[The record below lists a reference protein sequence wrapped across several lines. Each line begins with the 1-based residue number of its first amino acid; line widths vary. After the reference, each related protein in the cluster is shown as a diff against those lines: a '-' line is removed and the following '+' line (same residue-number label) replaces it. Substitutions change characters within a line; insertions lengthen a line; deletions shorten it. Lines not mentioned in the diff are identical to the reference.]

1 MYENLV
7 LFQSRLQDVPRI
19 SSVLFNTQQ
28 YWCWCVL
35 CANGKSNR
43 DCKFQQPSLY
53 FPQLLNS
60 CSCTACHEI
69 QVQLQLLS
77 RLELQL
83 QLKLHYLK
91 MWRINQRVEL
101 QLQLRMYLKQLSCS
115 RLVWM
120 RLGTKRE
127 PESFKYT
134 VGSGSVFAS
143 FLSSKS
149 STLQV
154 SYPNQST
161 ATELF

>member
-1 MYENLV
+1 MTRGSDDLTCDFLWNKTMWPWQRQLV
-7 LFQSRLQDVPRI
+7 TLK
-19 SSVLFNTQQ
+19 SSIKVTW
-28 YWCWCVL
+28 Y
-35 CANGKSNR
+35 S
-43 DCKFQQPSLY
+43 SLY

-60 CSCTACHEI
+60 CSCTACHKI